1 MSLSNAFS
9 FSTDF
14 TSGIYL
20 WYLRSLTNSEQ
31 HPGLQPACW
40 HSRLAHS
47 VGLVMWERQ
56 LTATI
61 AGWWMARSRAAPSMT
76 GTRNAIRKCWPGTW
90 SGVSWAVMDGRQQ
103 LHVQHVGTHSLRKHC
118 LIWIEMSSVR
128 GREASS
134 DQSHKPNTNLSLIF
148 PTTLTLSGSIIVV
161 QHHSS
166 IWWRPM
172 IQGCGPRT
180 MSYET
185 SERGKGRRGFKLR
198 SNRHIWAKL
207 QTKVSV

>member
-90 SGVSWAVMDGRQQ
+90 EWGKLGCDRWKAAAARTACWHTQSEKALLNLNWNEQHERQ
-103 LHVQHVGTHSLRKHC
+103 
-118 LIWIEMSSVR
+118 R
-128 GREASS
+128 GK
-134 DQSHKPNTNLSLIF
+134 QWPKPQTKYKPFINLSNH
-148 PTTLTLSGSIIVV
+148 THTLRWYHCCTASFFN
-161 QHHSS
+161 
-166 IWWRPM
+166 M
-172 IQGCGPRT
+172 IKNHDTGLWAQGHALWDFW
-180 MSYET
+180 
-185 SERGKGRRGFKLR
+185 ERKKQKR
-198 SNRHIWAKL
+198 L
-207 QTKVSV
+207 QAEI